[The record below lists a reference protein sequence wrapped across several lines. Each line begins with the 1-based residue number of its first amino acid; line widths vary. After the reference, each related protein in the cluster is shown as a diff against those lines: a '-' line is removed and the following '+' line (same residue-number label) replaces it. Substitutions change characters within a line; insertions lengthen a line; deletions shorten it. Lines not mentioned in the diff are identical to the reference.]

1 MGILKWFRK
10 KKEITPKILNEMM
23 ECLREDIKTTL
34 AIEDPAEKEA
44 AVKLI
49 LKRVDE
55 LSVVVEET
63 MVQVDRNIKDL
74 MGRTWWATQE
84 AVNSDLRGLNRGREG
99 LIAKR
104 EELGNLRVELS
115 SYVKVDEKPAD
126 EPTEKAE

>member
-34 AIEDPAEKEA
+34 AIEDPAEREA
-44 AVKLI
+44 AVKLM

-115 SYVKVDEKPAD
+115 SCVKVDEKPAD

>member
-34 AIEDPAEKEA
+34 AIEDPAEREA
-44 AVKLI
+44 AVKLM
-49 LKRVDE
+49 LKRIDE

>member
-44 AVKLI
+44 AVKLM